1 MYLAEIGLELCLA
14 QVCQTQLRDNVLPY
28 FFLSFRLLQQFHWHK
43 GPQQWIYILFFQY
56 FSMRFSLIRPTLMGC
71 TEWTL
76 LNVSLLW
83 IWVCLFQ
90 RVFAYVF
97 VYVYVCWI
105 LIPLFSVPLKYILPE
120 NGSLWYMLFQATC
133 QWRLAP
139 KIFQCYVNWLL
150 VWYTNCS
157 MFFAF
162 NYLLFNQHLQIVTH
176 LWVSFELWPFL
187 TGFESQIN
195 FYKFIAVSLD
205 CKK

>member
-1 MYLAEIGLELCLA
+1 MSCLI
-14 QVCQTQLRDNVLPY
+14 
-28 FFLSFRLLQQFHWHK
+28 SFSHSDSYNSSTDTNNGFTFS
-43 GPQQWIYILFFQY
+43 FFQY
-56 FSMRFSLIRPTLMGC
+56 FSIRFSLIRPTLMGC

-83 IWVCLFQ
+83 IGVCLFQ

-105 LIPLFSVPLKYILPE
+105 LIPLFSVSLKYILPK

-133 QWRLAP
+133 QSWLAP
-139 KIFQCYVNWLL
+139 KKCQCYVNWLL

-176 LWVSFELWPFL
+176 LWVSFELWLFWQVL
-187 TGFESQIN
+187 N
-195 FYKFIAVSLD
+195 HKFIFISTLQSL
-205 CKK
+205 